1 MRLLL
6 RWILRVEKYVKKILE
21 ANVYDVA
28 IQTPLEMAPLL
39 SSRMGSEV
47 LLKREDMQPVFSFKI
62 RGAYNK
68 ISRPKPKAREKCG
81 GFGVSLQA
89 HDGRGDGFD
98 QTRNLVQRGDGRK
111 YAFNQDQF
119 GTAR

>member
-1 MRLLL
+1 M
-6 RWILRVEKYVKKILE
+6 EKYVKKILE

-39 SSRMGSEV
+39 SSRIGSEV

-68 ISRPKPKAREKCG
+68 ISRLTSREKKK
-81 GFGVSLQA
+81 GVITASAGNHAQGVAMAATSLGIKSRIVMGEIRLQS
-89 HDGRGDGFD
+89 RSM
-98 QTRNLVQRGDGRK
+98 R
-111 YAFNQDQF
+111 
-119 GTAR
+119 